1 MVSTRTSSRDQATGL
16 RSMAGRRPVKVIA
29 VSGGKGGVG
38 KTNVCA
44 NLAIAMS
51 ALGRK
56 VMVLDA
62 DLGLANIDV
71 LYGLQPR
78 ATLADFVR
86 GDCALDEVI
95 LDGPMGVKVVPGASG
110 LAEMAAL
117 DAKALAGIV
126 HGFSDI
132 RDDLDVLL
140 IDTAPGITPDVLR
153 FAEAA
158 HEVMVVVRDEPTSIT
173 DAYAV
178 VKVLSGDRNV
188 QRFRIVTNM
197 THGSGDGVSLYN
209 KLSRVTDRFLNVS
222 LHHTGSIPF
231 DERVGRAV
239 QMQTPFMTAY
249 PASMAALSVRKLAE
263 RADGWETP
271 RQARGNIE
279 FFLERLVG
287 LNPPALKASYW

>member
-1 MVSTRTSSRDQATGL
+1 MPEAGKHRADQAQGL
-16 RSMAGRRPVKVIA
+16 RRLTGRRPVKVIA

-44 NLAIAMS
+44 NLAV
-51 ALGRK
+51 ALAAAGRR

-78 ATLADFVR
+78 ATLADVLR
-86 GDCALDEVI
+86 GDCRLEDIV
-95 LDGPMGVKVVPGASG
+95 LSGPQGVRVVPGASG
-110 LAEMAAL
+110 LTEMATLA
-117 DAKALAGIV
+117 APALAGIV
-126 HGFSDI
+126 HSFSELHE
-132 RDDLDVLL
+132 DLDILL

-158 HEVMVVVRDEPTSIT
+158 HEVLIVVRDEPTSIT

-178 VKVLSGDRNV
+178 IKVLSGERDV
-188 QRFRIVTNM
+188 QRFRVITNM
-197 THGSGDGVSLYN
+197 TQGSGDGVALYN
-209 KLSRVTDRFLNVS
+209 KLSRVTDRFLNIS

-231 DERVGRAV
+231 DNRVGRAV
-239 QMQTPFMTAY
+239 QMQTPFMSAY
-249 PASMAALSVRKLAE
+249 PASMAALSMRKLAE
-263 RADGWETP
+263 RVDAWEIP
-271 RQARGNIE
+271 QQARGNIE

-287 LNPPALKASYW
+287 LNPLVQKAG

>member
-1 MVSTRTSSRDQATGL
+1 MLDVGKQRADQAQGL
-16 RSMAGRRPVKVIA
+16 RSLAARRPVKVIA

-44 NLAIAMS
+44 NLAV
-51 ALGRK
+51 ALAAIGRR

-78 ATLADFVR
+78 ATLADVVR
-86 GDCALDEVI
+86 GDCALEDII
-95 LDGPMGVKVVPGASG
+95 LTGPHGVRVVPGASG
-110 LAEMAAL
+110 LTEMAEL
-117 DAKALAGIV
+117 DAAALAGIV
-126 HGFSDI
+126 HSFSDI
-132 RDDLDVLL
+132 HDDLDVLL
-140 IDTAPGITPDVLR
+140 IDTAPGIAADVLR
-153 FAEAA
+153 FSEAA
-158 HEVMVVVRDEPTSIT
+158 HEVLVVVRDEPTSIT

-178 VKVLSGDRNV
+178 VKVLSCERDV

-197 THGSGDGVSLYN
+197 TRGSGDGVALYN

-222 LHHTGSIPF
+222 LHHTGSIPY

-239 QMQTPFMTAY
+239 QMQKPFMTAY
-249 PASMAALSVRKLAE
+249 PASMAALSMRKLAE
-263 RADGWETP
+263 RADSWEVP
-271 RQARGNIE
+271 AQARGNIE

-287 LNPPALKASYW
+287 LNPAVMKAG

>member
-1 MVSTRTSSRDQATGL
+1 MLEGLNKSDQAQGL
-16 RSMAGRRPVKVIA
+16 RTLKKGRPVKVIA

-44 NLAIAMS
+44 NLAVAM
-51 ALGRK
+51 AAMGRK

-62 DLGLANIDV
+62 DLGLANLDV
-71 LYGLQPR
+71 LLGLQPR
-78 ATLADFVR
+78 ATLADVLR
-86 GDCALDEVI
+86 GECLIEDVVLN
-95 LDGPMGVKVVPGASG
+95 GPLGVKVVPGASG
-110 LAEMAAL
+110 LIEMSQL
-117 DAKALAGIV
+117 NDQALAGIV
-126 HGFSDI
+126 HAFSDYH
-132 RDDLDVLL
+132 DELDVLL

-158 HEVMVVVRDEPTSIT
+158 NDVMIVVRDEPTSIT

-178 VKVLSGDRNV
+178 IKVLSCERDV
-188 QRFRIVTNM
+188 SRFRVVTNM
-197 THGSGDGVSLYN
+197 TRGSGDGVALFN

-249 PASMAALSVRKLAE
+249 PASMAALSIRKLAE
-263 RADGWETP
+263 RADSWDAP
-271 RQARGNIE
+271 DKARGTIE

-287 LNPPALKASYW
+287 LNAPSLQAGL

>member
-1 MVSTRTSSRDQATGL
+1 MLEGLQKTDQARGL
-16 RSMAGRRPVKVIA
+16 RALKKRRPVKVIA

-38 KTNVCA
+38 KTNVAA
-44 NLAIAMS
+44 NLAV
-51 ALGRK
+51 ALAAIGRK

-78 ATLADFVR
+78 ATLADVVR
-86 GDCALDEVI
+86 GDCLLEEVV
-95 LDGPMGVKVVPGASG
+95 LEGPLGVKVVPGASG
-110 LAEMAAL
+110 LTEMSQLGGQAI
-117 DAKALAGIV
+117 AGII
-126 HGFSDI
+126 HAFSDYH
-132 RDDLDVLL
+132 DDLDFLL
-140 IDTAPGITPDVLR
+140 VDTAPGITGDVLQ
-153 FAEAA
+153 FAQAA

-178 VKVLSGDRNV
+178 IKVLSCDRDV
-188 QRFRIVTNM
+188 SRFRVVTNM
-197 THGSGDGVSLYN
+197 TRGSGDGVALYN
-209 KLSRVTDRFLNVS
+209 KLARVTDRFLNVS
-222 LHHTGSIPF
+222 LHHTGSIPY

-263 RADGWETP
+263 RADSWEVP
-271 RQARGNIE
+271 QQARGTIE

-287 LNPPALKASYW
+287 LEPPVLQPEAG

>member
-1 MVSTRTSSRDQATGL
+1 MLEGLNKTDQAHGL
-16 RSMAGRRPVKVIA
+16 RTLKKRRPVKVIA

-44 NLAIAMS
+44 NLAVAMA

-62 DLGLANIDV
+62 DMGLANIDV
-71 LYGLQPR
+71 IYGLQPR
-78 ATLADFVR
+78 ATLADVVR
-86 GDCALDEVI
+86 GECMLDEVV
-95 LDGPMGVKVVPGASG
+95 LEGPLGVKVVPGASG
-110 LAEMAAL
+110 LTEMAQL
-117 DAKALAGIV
+117 GNQSLAGII
-126 HGFSDI
+126 HSFSDFH
-132 RDDLDVLL
+132 DDLDVLL
-140 IDTAPGITPDVLR
+140 IDTAPGITPDVLQ
-153 FAEAA
+153 FTQAA

-178 VKVLSGDRNV
+178 IKVLSGDRDVN
-188 QRFRIVTNM
+188 RFRVITNM
-197 THGSGDGVSLYN
+197 TRGSGDGVALYN

-222 LHHTGSIPF
+222 LHHTGSIPY

-263 RADGWETP
+263 RADGWAVP
-271 RQARGNIE
+271 QQARGSIE

-287 LNPPALKASYW
+287 LDAPVLQAG

>member
-1 MVSTRTSSRDQATGL
+1 MREAGTPGADQAQGL
-16 RSMAGRRPVKVIA
+16 RAMTGKRPVKVIA

-44 NLAIAMS
+44 NLAVAMA
-51 ALGRK
+51 ALGRR

-78 ATLADFVR
+78 ATLADVVR
-86 GDCALDEVI
+86 GECVLEDIVLS
-95 LDGPMGVKVVPGASG
+95 GPLGVRVVPGASG
-110 LAEMAAL
+110 LTEMAELNA
-117 DAKALAGIV
+117 AALAGIV
-126 HGFSDI
+126 HSFSQLHEDV
-132 RDDLDVLL
+132 DVLL

-153 FAEAA
+153 FVEAA
-158 HEVMVVVRDEPTSIT
+158 HEVLVVVRDEPTSIT

-178 VKVLSGDRNV
+178 VKVLSGERDM
-188 QRFRIVTNM
+188 QRFRVVTNM
-197 THGSGDGVSLYN
+197 TQGAGDGVTLYN

-239 QMQTPFMTAY
+239 QMQTPFMIAF
-249 PASMAALSVRKLAE
+249 PASMAALSMRKLAE
-263 RADGWETP
+263 RADAWEIP
-271 RQARGNIE
+271 EQARGNIE

-287 LNPPALKASYW
+287 VNPPVMKTG